1 MAFASY
7 RACSLPSNRQVAPC
21 VPACPPREAG
31 GIVLSMTTP
40 ISNDEIVRLFNN
52 MAAMLEIKGDSVFKI
67 RAYQR
72 AANTIEQLS
81 WSLAAAAAAG
91 DDLRKIP
98 GVGKAISEKVQEYVA
113 TGHVAAYDRLA
124 EELPPNV
131 LDLLE
136 VPGMGP
142 KTVKAAVA
150 ELGIGSVAELEQ
162 AALDGRLAQ
171 LPRMGKKSADNILRH
186 IRAQR
191 LRSDRTP
198 LGIAAETCA
207 AVSAQLFDACPEL
220 VSLTPAGSLR
230 RWEETI
236 GDLDLIA
243 ISDNPSETGQAL
255 VSLPSVREVLV
266 HGDAKTSVVVDPGIQ
281 IDLRAGEP
289 DSLGAMLQY
298 FTGSQQHNI
307 RLRDYANRQ
316 GLSLNEYGI
325 TVMESGE
332 VERFPDEVSFYA
344 RLGLPWIPPELR
356 RGADELDLARSG
368 NLPDLVTESDLK
380 GDLHL
385 HSDWSDGKFSLEEMV
400 AAVAAMGYQYM
411 ALTDHSQ
418 GLGVANGLNPD
429 RLARQIEV
437 LRSLQDRYDM
447 IILCG
452 SEVDIRADGAMDFP
466 DDVLA
471 MLDWVIAS
479 VHNAMT
485 QDRDTMT
492 RRIIRAMENPHVA
505 AIGHASTRLLGR
517 RDPVDFDIE
526 ALLQTARDTG
536 TAMEINAAPERLD
549 LKDTNAARARELGV
563 PLVINTDSHHT
574 DGLTNRRF
582 GVAVARRAQC
592 GPEHI
597 LNTYPAAEF
606 LAWLRTPKSQRMLRF
621 DAMIAS
627 RVSESVS

>member
-1 MAFASY
+1 
-7 RACSLPSNRQVAPC
+7 
-21 VPACPPREAG
+21 
-31 GIVLSMTTP
+31 MTTP
-40 ISNDEIVRLFNN
+40 ISNDEIVRLFND

-81 WSLAAAAAAG
+81 WSLASAAAAG

-150 ELGIGSVAELEQ
+150 ELGIGSVPELEQ

-171 LPRMGKKSADNILRH
+171 LPRMGKRSAENILRH

-191 LRSDRTP
+191 MRSDRTP
-198 LGIAAETCA
+198 LGIASETCA
-207 AVSAQLFDACPEL
+207 AVSAQLFDACPGL
-220 VSLTPAGSLR
+220 VSLTAAGSLR

-236 GDLDLIA
+236 GDIDLIA
-243 ISDNPSETGQAL
+243 VSENHSETGSAL
-255 VSLPSVREVLV
+255 ASVSGIREVLV
-266 HGDAKTSVVVDPGIQ
+266 HGDSKTSVVVDPGIQ
-281 IDLRAGEP
+281 IDLRTGEP
-289 DSLGAMLQY
+289 DALGAMLQY

-325 TVMESGE
+325 TVIESGE
-332 VERFPDEVSFYA
+332 TERFADEESFYG
-344 RLGLPWIPPELR
+344 RLGLPWIAPELR
-356 RGADELDLARSG
+356 RGADELDTARDGS
-368 NLPDLVTESDLK
+368 LPTLVTESDLK

-385 HSDWSDGKFSLEEMV
+385 HSDWSDGKFPLEEMV

-418 GLGVANGLNPD
+418 GLGVANGLTPD
-429 RLARQIEV
+429 RLARQVEV
-437 LRSLQDRYDM
+437 LKGLQDRYDM
-447 IILCG
+447 TILCG

-466 DDVLA
+466 DEVLA

-479 VHNAMT
+479 VHNAMS
-485 QDRDTMT
+485 QDRATMT
-492 RRIIRAMENPHVA
+492 QRITRAMENPYVS

-526 ALLQTARDTG
+526 ALLQTARATG

-549 LKDTNAARARELGV
+549 LKDTHAARARELGV

-574 DGLTNRRF
+574 DGLVNRRF
-582 GVAVARRAQC
+582 GVAVARRAWC
-592 GPEHI
+592 GAEHI
-597 LNTYPAAEF
+597 LNTYPAGEF
-606 LAWLRTPKSQRMLRF
+606 LSWLRSPKAGRPARF
-621 DAMIAS
+621 DGMVGSRAS
-627 RVSESVS
+627 TP

>member
-1 MAFASY
+1 M
-7 RACSLPSNRQVAPC
+7 
-21 VPACPPREAG
+21 
-31 GIVLSMTTP
+31 ITP
-40 ISNDEIVRLFNN
+40 ISNDDIVRLFNN
-52 MAAMLEIKGDSVFKI
+52 MAAMLEIKGDSTFKI

-81 WSLAAAAAAG
+81 WSLADAAAAG
-91 DDLRKIP
+91 DNLRKVP

-113 TGHVAAYDRLA
+113 TGHVVAYDRLA

-142 KTVKAAVA
+142 KTVKAVVM

-162 AALDGRLAQ
+162 AAVDGRLAQ
-171 LPRMGKKSADNILRH
+171 LPRMGQRSVENILRH

-191 LRSDRTP
+191 TRSARTP
-198 LGIAAETCA
+198 LGIAAATCA
-207 AVSAQLFDACPEL
+207 TVSAQLFAACPGL

-236 GDLDLIA
+236 GDLDFIA
-243 ISDNPSETGQAL
+243 ISDTPAETGQAL
-255 VSLPSVREVLV
+255 AALPSVREVLA

-281 IDLRAGEP
+281 IDLRAGAAE
-289 DSLGAMLQY
+289 SLGAMLQY

-332 VERFPDEVSFYA
+332 TERFPDEASFYG

-356 RGADELDLARSG
+356 RGADELDLARSD
-368 NLPDLVTESDLK
+368 NLPSLVSEADLK

-385 HSDWSDGKFSLEEMV
+385 HSDWSDGKFPLEAMV
-400 AAVAAMGYQYM
+400 AAVADRGYQYM

-418 GLGVANGLNPD
+418 GLGVANGLTPE
-429 RLARQIEV
+429 RLARQVEV
-437 LRSLQDRYDM
+437 LKGLQDRYAM
-447 IILCG
+447 TILCG

-471 MLDWVIAS
+471 MLDWVIGS
-479 VHNAMT
+479 VHNAMS
-485 QDRDTMT
+485 QDRATMT
-492 RRIIRAMENPHVA
+492 RRIIRAMENPYVT
-505 AIGHASTRLLGR
+505 AIGHASARLLGR

-526 ALLQTARDTG
+526 ALLQTARETG

-549 LKDTNAARARELGV
+549 LKDTHAARARELDV

-574 DGLTNRRF
+574 DGLTNQRF
-582 GVAVARRAQC
+582 GVAVARRARC

-597 LNTYPAAEF
+597 LNTYPAADF
-606 LAWLRTPKSQRMLRF
+606 LAWLRAPKAGRAARF
-621 DAMIAS
+621 DAMVAQRARVPAS
-627 RVSESVS
+627 GS

>member
-1 MAFASY
+1 
-7 RACSLPSNRQVAPC
+7 
-21 VPACPPREAG
+21 
-31 GIVLSMTTP
+31 MTTP
-40 ISNDEIVRLFNN
+40 IRNDDLVDLFNN

-72 AANTIEQLS
+72 AANTIDQLS
-81 WSLAAAAAAG
+81 WSIAAAAANG
-91 DDLRKIP
+91 EDLRKIP
-98 GVGKAISEKVQEYVA
+98 GIGKAISEKVQEYVA

-142 KTVKAAVA
+142 KTVKAAVD
-150 ELGIGSVAELEQ
+150 ELGISSVEELEQ

-171 LPRMGKKSADNILRH
+171 LPRMGKRSAENILRH
-186 IRAQR
+186 IRAHR
-191 LRSDRTP
+191 MRSDRTP
-198 LGIAAETCA
+198 IGIASETCA
-207 AVSAQLFDACPEL
+207 AVSAQLFDACPGL

-243 ISDNPSETGQAL
+243 ISENPAETGPAL
-255 VSLPSVREVLV
+255 AALPSVREVLV
-266 HGDAKTSVVVDPGIQ
+266 QGDAKTSVVVDPGIQ
-281 IDLRAGEP
+281 IDLRIGEP
-289 DSLGAMLQY
+289 DALGAMLQY

-325 TVMESGE
+325 TVIESGE
-332 VERFPDEVSFYA
+332 TEKFPDEESFYA

-356 RGADELDLARSG
+356 RGADELDAARSDA
-368 NLPDLVTESDLK
+368 LPELVTVSNLR

-385 HSDWSDGKFSLEEMV
+385 HSDWSDGKFPLEEMV
-400 AAVAAMGYQYM
+400 AAVASMGYEYM

-418 GLGVANGLNPD
+418 GLGVANGLTPD
-429 RLARQIEV
+429 RLARQVEI
-437 LRSLQDRYDM
+437 LKSLQDRYRM
-447 IILCG
+447 TILCG

-466 DDVLA
+466 DDVLG

-479 VHNAMT
+479 VHNAMN
-485 QDRDTMT
+485 QDRETMT
-492 RRIIRAMENPHVA
+492 DRIISAMENPHVSV
-505 AIGHASTRLLGR
+505 IGHASTRLLGR

-526 ALLQTARDTG
+526 ALLQTARATG

-549 LKDTNAARARELGV
+549 LKDTHAARARELGV

-574 DGLTNRRF
+574 DSLSNQRF
-582 GVAVARRAQC
+582 GVAVARRAWC

-597 LNTYPAAEF
+597 LNAYPAAEF
-606 LAWLRTPKSQRMLRF
+606 MGWLRTPKAERPARF
-621 DAMIAS
+621 DAMVAGQKSIQA
-627 RVSESVS
+627 